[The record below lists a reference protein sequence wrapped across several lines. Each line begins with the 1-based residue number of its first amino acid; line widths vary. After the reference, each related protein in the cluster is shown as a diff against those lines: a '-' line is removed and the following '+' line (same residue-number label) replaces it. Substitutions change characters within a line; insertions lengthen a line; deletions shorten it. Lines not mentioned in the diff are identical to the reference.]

1 MREVL
6 EALRLRAPGT
16 STSTRRAAGYDALV
30 AGTVSAKTVRA
41 ALGAA
46 GALRLD
52 PRALADAHGVADA
65 LTDVDARFPHA
76 AWLGLWRDIERS
88 TRSESIGLD
97 AAERLP
103 WGHWE
108 VIDYLIGTSED
119 LGTALR
125 RFERYFGLVSTG
137 VAHVVEDRGDSVHLV
152 RRYAPGCYTRMLAPA
167 EFAFACIVL
176 RTRQALG
183 AHWCPRA
190 VRFAAPAP
198 ASDAAHRRL
207 FGCPVS
213 FDAAESVIVI
223 DRSTLALRMQ
233 SPDPSLRA
241 ILERHADILLER
253 LGTEV
258 HPVGRARSA
267 ILQGLRDGDVSIGR
281 TARRLGTSVRTL
293 QRALRDSGHTFVD
306 LVDESRHQLARRYL
320 GDPTLSIQ
328 EIAHLLAFGDLRGF
342 YRAFQRWE
350 GTTPA
355 EFRKRARSD
364 AQLGAGR
371 P

>member
-1 MREVL
+1 M
-6 EALRLRAPGT
+6 
-16 STSTRRAAGYDALV
+16 

-46 GALRLD
+46 KALGLD

-76 AWLGLWRDIERS
+76 AWLGLWRDMERS
-88 TRSESIGLD
+88 THNDSIGLD

-103 WGHWE
+103 WGHFD
-108 VIDYLIGTSED
+108 VVDYVVGTSDD

-125 RFERYFGLVSTG
+125 RFERYFALVSTG
-137 VAHVVEDRGDSVHLV
+137 VAHVLEDHGDCVYLV

-167 EFAFACIVL
+167 EFAFASIVL
-176 RTRQALG
+176 RMRHAVG
-183 AHWCPRA
+183 VRWCPRGI
-190 VRFAAPAP
+190 RFAAPAP
-198 ASDAAHRRL
+198 ASDAARRRF

-213 FDAAESVIVI
+213 FDAEESVIVI
-223 DRSTLALRMQ
+223 DRASLALRMQ
-233 SPDPSLRA
+233 SPDPSLQA

-253 LGTEV
+253 LGSEV
-258 HPVGRARSA
+258 HPVGRVRSV
-267 ILQGLRDGDVSIGR
+267 ILQGLRDGDVSITR
-281 TARRLGTSVRTL
+281 TARRLGMSVRTL
-293 QRALRDSGHTFVD
+293 QRALRNSGHTFND
-306 LVDESRHQLARRYL
+306 LVDESRRELARRYL

-355 EFRKRARSD
+355 ELRKRLTR
-364 AQLGAGR
+364 
-371 P
+371 